1 MRKLKVVQLHEKEE
15 KARHDALVDEALS
28 PSKITSTEMLEELS
42 SNELN
47 ELRQQVFKDHE
58 ITQIRAQR
66 TSERAAIV
74 KESVEYQLNL
84 AQNLLN
90 NYNNEVN

>member
-1 MRKLKVVQLHEKEE
+1 
-15 KARHDALVDEALS
+15 
-28 PSKITSTEMLEELS
+28 MLEELS
-42 SNELN
+42 DNELR

-66 TSERAAIV
+66 TSEKAAIV
-74 KESVEYQLNL
+74 KESVDYQLNL

-90 NYNNEVN
+90 NYNNEVDQIN